1 VTEEGYSSSQLSEV
15 HHEKPNPQPLPYKG
29 RGARIKASLLLGERF
44 GERSD
49 CISFNREELSAG
61 GDVIRLISARDVT
74 DVLGY
79 SCSG

>member
-1 VTEEGYSSSQLSEV
+1 MREVFQVLDSHEPMLEAILTGVSLIYSSSQLSEV

-49 CISFNREELSAG
+49 CISFNREGL
-61 GDVIRLISARDVT
+61 
-74 DVLGY
+74 
-79 SCSG
+79 